1 MRISDWSSDV
11 CSSDLI
17 KHLAKPDAH
26 VFMLITGPLMVQGV
40 HNRLFRAWGVRPPS
54 TAFVW
59 IKKTKN
65 FDMIQLEKTPLLE
78 GDLLLSTGF
87 NSRQKPEFVP
97 IVRIVSP
104 SRHRATISHIYISP
118 VPQ

>member
-26 VFMLITGPLMVQGV
+26 VFMWITGPLMVQGV
-40 HNRLFRAWGVRPPS
+40 HNRLFRAWGVRPSS

-59 IKKTKN
+59 IKTTKN
-65 FDMIQLEKTPLLE
+65 FDMIQLEKTPLFE
-78 GDLLLSTGF
+78 GDLHLSTGF
-87 NSRQKPEFVP
+87 TTRQNAEFVQ
-97 IVRIVSP
+97 IG
-104 SRHRATISHIYISP
+104 RASCRERVCQY
-118 VPQ
+118 V